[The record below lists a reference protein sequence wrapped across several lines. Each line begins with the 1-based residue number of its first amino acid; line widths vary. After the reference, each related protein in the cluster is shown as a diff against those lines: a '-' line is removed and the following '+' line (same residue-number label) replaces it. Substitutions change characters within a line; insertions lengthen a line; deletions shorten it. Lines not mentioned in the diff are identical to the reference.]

1 MKINSARYLKTALL
15 ATHYPPPQWPEIAF
29 AGRSNVGKSS
39 LINTLVNR
47 GNLAKTSRTP
57 GRTQAMNFF
66 VVNEQFCFVDLPGYG
81 FARVPERMRQSWGPM
96 VESYLAGRKNLVLV
110 LLIAD
115 IRRDLRD
122 EDLDFL
128 QWLTERGI
136 TWQLVLTKADK
147 LSKHQAA
154 ERRRLVGM
162 QAGLAGRQL
171 PLLFSARTRQ
181 GREPLWEI
189 IAGLAGGR
197 EQEERSGN

>member
-1 MKINSARYLKTALL
+1 MKITSARYLKTALIL
-15 ATHYPPPQWPEIAF
+15 SHCPPPQWPEIAF

-57 GRTQAMNFF
+57 GRTQAINFF
-66 VVNEQFCFVDLPGYG
+66 VVNERFCFVDLPGYG
-81 FARVPERMRQSWGPM
+81 FARVPERIRQSWGPM

-122 EDLDFL
+122 EDRDFL
-128 QWLTERGI
+128 QWLTEKGI
-136 TWQLVLTKADK
+136 TWQLVLTKTDK

-154 ERRRLVGM
+154 ERRRQVDMQVG
-162 QAGLAGRQL
+162 LSGRQP

-181 GREPLWEI
+181 GREPLWEMI
-189 IAGLAGGR
+189 VGLAGGR
-197 EQEERSGN
+197 PQERPGN